1 MLVITNPNDIMN
13 KVLVDTLSNADAE
26 ELLKGI
32 IIPPQPVILAAV
44 LQEQSKSD
52 GGCPREIA
60 QLIKTDVGLSAAVLK
75 TINSAYY
82 GLRNEVDSI
91 ERAIMLLG
99 IKNISTLVTAFSLRN
114 ISPALGMDHYWNNN
128 TRTAM
133 VSNYLAKRIDDIDKD
148 DVHLYSLFHD
158 SGEILM
164 MQRFSDYHQTLQLA
178 AAPDENLILLETTR
192 YSTDHMLTGAL
203 LARAWG
209 LPKSIR
215 NAIGRHHDLD
225 VFSSKQ
231 LSTAELN
238 MIAIT
243 QLAEYIIANGDTYF
257 KSYEWTTYKAELL
270 AYLYL
275 SKDQLDDLLWDV
287 NEILLKSE

>member
-1 MLVITNPNDIMN
+1 MN
-13 KVLVDTLSNADAE
+13 KILVDDLSNADAQ

-32 IIPPQPVILAAV
+32 IIPAQPVILMAV
-44 LQEQSKSD
+44 MQEQCKSD

-60 QLIKTDVGLSAAVLK
+60 RLIGTDVGMSAAVLK

-99 IKNISTLVTAFSLRN
+99 IKNVATLVMAFSLRN
-114 ISPALGMDHYWNNN
+114 MTSNPNMITYWANN

-133 VSNYLAKRIDDIDKD
+133 VSNFLAKRIDGINKD

-164 MQRFSDYHQTLQLA
+164 MQHFVDYPEILQLA
-178 AAPDENLILLETTR
+178 ARPDENLISVETSHYLTN
-192 YSTDHMLTGAL
+192 HMLAGAL

-215 NAIGRHHDLD
+215 NAISRHHDLD
-225 VFSSKQ
+225 VFSVKQ

-243 QLAEYIIANGDTYF
+243 QLAEYMIANVDMYF
-257 KSYEWTTYKAELL
+257 KSHEWTAFKIELL
-270 AYLYL
+270 AYLEI
-275 SKDQLDDLLWDV
+275 STDQLEDLTWEV
-287 NEILLKSE
+287 NEMLLKSEGG